1 LKILDLENY
10 PFLKNSSL
18 LRGEQV
24 FTSML
29 LYNGKMLFFHQ
40 HLTRLLKGASFL
52 FPQYK
57 WDSFEDEIRIYV
69 LEQVKKFESKNY
81 YCRLTIVD
89 DCFFMIHREHEV
101 TSATLSLARAVQ
113 LKALGLKPEFLKLGQ
128 YAESLLELRHA
139 SSKNS
144 DDIAFYD
151 QNNFLTEAST
161 SNVVI
166 VKQNGEMATP
176 HLSSMVLDGILRA
189 GLLSKF
195 SIKEENIT
203 ESDLLL
209 AREIWLTNS
218 IKGIRFVKQ
227 YEQNNYEISN
237 SVYHQV
243 IETFGRYGEKN
254 CEQKS

>member
-29 LYNGKMLFFHQ
+29 FYNGKLLFFQQ

-52 FPQYK
+52 FPQHK
-57 WDSFEDEIRIYV
+57 WDSLEEEIRIYV
-69 LEQVKKFESKNY
+69 IEQVKKFEPINY

-89 DCFFMIHREHEV
+89 DYFFMIYSEHIE
-101 TSATLSLARAVQ
+101 SDPTLAIDKAIQ
-113 LKALGLKPEFLKLGQ
+113 LKTPSLKPDYLKLGQ
-128 YAESLLELRHA
+128 YAESLLELRHV
-139 SSKNS
+139 SSKNK

-166 VKQNGEMATP
+166 VKNNGEMATP
-176 HLSSMVLDGILRA
+176 HLSSMVLAGILRA
-189 GLLSKF
+189 GLLTKF
-195 SIKEENIT
+195 SIKEENIA
-203 ESDLLL
+203 ESDLLS

-227 YEQNNYEISN
+227 YEQTNFDISN
-237 SVYHQV
+237 SVYDQV
-243 IETFGRYGEKN
+243 VESFGRYGEKN
-254 CEQKS
+254 SE